1 MMEHLEEN
9 IFRAKIQNLVQNEVF
24 VAEIYGSIELHEGY
38 FYIPD
43 KTNEVDYNE
52 LDAEGKYGI
61 LYESNS
67 GTEAQQ
73 KAFFISENLHL
84 NDLEGLKS
92 GNYDYTVFK
101 RYQAIEKVDRTSQ
114 HLFVTVFRFWMP
126 YLIFASAVYI
136 VICGVIISYIA
147 KNITKPIL
155 ELSKRIRLNVEN
167 IQKRKQRKEK
177 GTANKSNYIELQVDL
192 LRGYKQHN
200 RETNELF
207 INFNKYARIL
217 FVGHESSLS
226 AFSYQAFFNLT
237 AAAELLQEQNN
248 QRGAGAC
255 YMILGIKLATQMEDA
270 YDQAI

>member
-248 QRGAGAC
+248 
-255 YMILGIKLATQMEDA
+255 
-270 YDQAI
+270 